1 MIVQF
6 DTTFTLYVCW
16 IHFAILYYIS
26 VNACFGLFMDVNL
39 YDYPIISQNET
50 CGIDFCGTIKN
61 IKTQGGRYETVKRRY
76 LEERRV

>member
-50 CGIDFCGTIKN
+50 YGIDFYGKIN
-61 IKTQGGRYETVKRRY
+61 LNYSRRQQLKY
-76 LEERRV
+76 KCLLSVA